1 MNRIAVDGLRKP
13 NYSFEA
19 FQRVTCFGKSIDLG
33 NPGLLGKVSGVE
45 QARALTF
52 SYNNGDQE
60 IIFSPDAISGICDSL
75 DQAGAARAMVV
86 CGPSILQGCDVVQRV
101 QDALGERCVG
111 LFSGVAPHSPVGV
124 LEEAA
129 AARDLQPDAL
139 ISVGGGSTHDTTKGV
154 AILLAEGGD
163 IHDYEIHFEPPDTVT
178 IPDLPNEKLPII
190 AVPTTMGG
198 AEFGRGGGGFTD
210 KALGRKIIVSG
221 QGTTLRTVLIDGKA
235 LATTPMSILLSTAM
249 GQFRI
254 AVETVYSIRHNPIG
268 DALALHA
275 IKMLVNY
282 LPRCREQD
290 LETLLQT
297 KTAACIASLAGVGGL
312 GMNTAIAHHVGGLY
326 DVAHGEA
333 NAILLPH
340 TMRFNLDA
348 SAERQALIAEAMG
361 LNTTGMTPE
370 DAGMAASDA
379 VYQLCRKLDMPS
391 MLREVGVP
399 EEGLEFIASATL
411 HDRSLAINPKPV
423 SDAGPIMRVLREA
436 W

>member
-1 MNRIAVDGLRKP
+1 M
-13 NYSFEA
+13 
-19 FQRVTCFGKSIDLG
+19 
-33 NPGLLGKVSGVE
+33 E
-45 QARALTF
+45 QAKALTF
-52 SYNNGDQE
+52 SYSNAGQD
-60 IIFSPDAISGICDSL
+60 IIFSPDAISGICNSL
-75 DQAGAARAMVV
+75 DQVGAARAMVV
-86 CGPSILQGCDVVQRV
+86 CGPSILRGSDVVQRV
-101 QDALGERCVG
+101 QDALGERCAG
-111 LFSGVAPHSPVGV
+111 LFSGVAPHSPVEV

-129 AARDLQPDAL
+129 AVATDLQPDAL

-154 AILLAEGGD
+154 AILLAEDGN
-163 IHDYEIHFEPPDTVT
+163 IHDYEVLFEPPDKVT
-178 IPDLPNEKLPII
+178 IPDLPHEKLPII

-235 LATTPMSILLSTAM
+235 LATTPMSILLGTAM

-254 AVETVYSIRHNPIG
+254 AVETIYSIRHNPIG

-282 LPRCREQD
+282 LPRCAERD
-290 LETLLQT
+290 LESLLQT
-297 KTAACIASLAGVGGL
+297 KTAACMASLAGVGGL
-312 GMNTAIAHHVGGLY
+312 GLNTAIAHHVGGLY

-340 TMRFNLDA
+340 TMRFNLDG
-348 SAERQALIAEAMG
+348 SADRQALIAEAMG
-361 LNTTGMTPE
+361 LNITGMTLE

-379 VYQLCRKLDMPS
+379 VYELCRKLDLPS
-391 MLREVGVP
+391 TLREVGVP

-411 HDRSLAINPKPV
+411 HDRSLATNPKPV
-423 SDAGPIMRVLREA
+423 SDAGPIMNVLREA